1 MERCLPQGN
10 NLGLIIVNEQKIS
23 EEVSYG
29 LLKESKL
36 NYA

>member
-10 NLGLIIVNEQKIS
+10 NLGLVIVNEQKIS
-23 EEVSYG
+23 EE